1 MQAARLRWV
10 VAFTQHLDLLDPA
23 SLMASSQVG
32 SGQVPAPSKELLQE
46 TWPLHPLVGAW
57 VDGLGFVTRPRK
69 CRRVPDASA
78 ADVWRSVRDD
88 GSGWTRRSMA
98 KIFPGCD
105 YVYLITGWHSSV
117 TLWVCARCLVSV
129 HRVTSRWPLLGWEL
143 PLLHLDRGGKGPQL
157 LLTALQTLALPVTR
171 CLYSF
176 LSLLLLEKLL
186 NDIYFYISV
195 MLKSIY
201 MLIY

>member
-1 MQAARLRWV
+1 MFLRARPL
-10 VAFTQHLDLLDPA
+10 VAFGAFCLRHRNAGCSARVGCGSYPA
-23 SLMASSQVG
+23 SWPPWPCQPDASSQVG
-32 SGQVPAPSKELLQE
+32 PRQVPAPSKELLQE

-57 VDGLGFVTRPRK
+57 VDSLGFVTRPRK

-78 ADVWRSVRDD
+78 ADVWRSIRDN

-117 TLWVCARCLVSV
+117 TLWVCAGCLVFA

-157 LLTALQTLALPVTR
+157 LLTALQTLALPVTL

-176 LSLLLLEKLL
+176 
-186 NDIYFYISV
+186 FCCCC
-195 MLKSIY
+195 
-201 MLIY
+201 